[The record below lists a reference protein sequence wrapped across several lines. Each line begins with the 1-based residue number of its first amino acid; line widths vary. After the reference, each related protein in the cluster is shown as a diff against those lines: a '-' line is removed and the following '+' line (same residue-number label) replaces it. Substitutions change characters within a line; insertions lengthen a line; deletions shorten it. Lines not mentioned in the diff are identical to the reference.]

1 MMEVDRQTT
10 RQREGRDSLPFTL
23 RETTQNST
31 SSPAKLTS
39 SKAPANVHF
48 PLPCCGGPGGPG
60 AHPRLSALSA
70 KVFCAVLH
78 PPPLPALAG
87 PGPGSRP
94 ACQSPPA
101 QGPPAQSP
109 PAQGPPAQGPPA
121 QSPPA
126 QGPDQDSAQ
135 GPPAQSP
142 PAQGPDQDSAQGPD
156 QDSAQGPPAQGPPA
170 QGPPAQG
177 PPAQVPDQDSAQS
190 PDQRP
195 PVQGPAQGPPVQG
208 PAQGPPVQGPVQ
220 GPPAQGPAQGPSTR
234 SLVQLHSELQSLRG
248 DLDHMKS
255 QHNKEIKLLMNEL
268 DEEKRVRLTL
278 QMEVQRMKKQMSKL
292 LDRK

>member
-31 SSPAKLTS
+31 PSPAKLTS

-101 QGPPAQSP
+101 QSPPAQSP

-126 QGPDQDSAQ
+126 QSPPAQSPDQDSAQ
-135 GPPAQSP
+135 GPD
-142 PAQGPDQDSAQGPD
+142 QGPDQDSAQGPD

-177 PPAQVPDQDSAQS
+177 PAQS
-190 PDQRP
+190 PPAHGP
-195 PVQGPAQGPPVQG
+195 PVQDSAQGPPVQG
-208 PAQGPPVQGPVQ
+208 PAQSPPAQS
-220 GPPAQGPAQGPSTR
+220 PPAQGPAQGASTR